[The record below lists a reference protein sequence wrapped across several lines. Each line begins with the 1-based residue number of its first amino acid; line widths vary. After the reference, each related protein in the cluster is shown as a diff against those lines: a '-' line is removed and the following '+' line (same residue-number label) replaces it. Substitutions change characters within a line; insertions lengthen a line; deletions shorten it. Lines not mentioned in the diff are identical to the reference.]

1 MDTQTV
7 SACMQMQ
14 DCKNVTVR
22 RLVQHAAASTM
33 CSTTACIDATT
44 MATAEQY
51 RGSHDVTTPLLPAV
65 SGGDGGFVQYGLVWQ
80 WLWGGSFLF
89 EN

>member
-1 MDTQTV
+1 
-7 SACMQMQ
+7 
-14 DCKNVTVR
+14 
-22 RLVQHAAASTM
+22 
-33 CSTTACIDATT
+33 